1 MKNSFVLMLGFVVP
15 LAISCH
21 VSDVDSDVDTKA
33 TSDTAT
39 GIDTESITGVDTGP
53 MIDTATSVDPTPTD
67 DTTTSVD
74 STPTD
79 DTATSVDST
88 PTDDSATSVD
98 ATPTDDTATS
108 VDSDSLE
115 PVSCTFGMDQTC
127 NDSGFVSAIWGTCHE
142 DGTCTCI
149 DGFVVNAATGRCM
162 PEPQSENC
170 IEVTDFECG
179 FESTC
184 IDGTIFASWHVHILI
199 DDESETIEEHDC
211 TYSCP
216 NGCDPAQTDP
226 YIWPSDGEELT
237 DAWCL

>member
-1 MKNSFVLMLGFVVP
+1 MLGFVVP

-21 VSDVDSDVDTKA
+21 VGDIDSDVDTNV

-39 GIDTESITGVDTGP
+39 DIDTESITGVDTGP
-53 MIDTATSVDPTPTD
+53 MIDTATSVD
-67 DTTTSVD
+67 

-79 DTATSVDST
+79 DTATSVDS
-88 PTDDSATSVD
+88 AT
-98 ATPTDDTATS
+98 

-127 NDSGFVSAIWGTCHE
+127 NDSGIVSALWGTCHE

-170 IEVTDFECG
+170 IEVTDFQCG

-184 IDGTIFASWHVHILI
+184 KDGTIFASWHVHILI
-199 DDESETIEEHDC
+199 DDEKETIEEHDC

-226 YIWPSDGEELT
+226 YIWPSNGEELT